1 MRGWLTSKKRKKH
14 QRSINKVI
22 RDMNNSIKNDTLW
35 LGRFYARQLDG
46 WFEEYEDHSGAS
58 LYIRLRFYDR
68 KTGITRD
75 TSYDSVN
82 VWRFSGH
89 LFFEMND
96 FIINDVKVWEN
107 EDPYHDEKIDYR
119 TAQN

>member
-1 MRGWLTSKKRKKH
+1 MNYWMTTKNRKKQ
-14 QRSINKVI
+14 QRAMNKAI
-22 RDMNNSIKNDTLW
+22 REMNNSIKNDSLW

-46 WFEEYEDHSGAS
+46 WLEEYEDRSGAN
-58 LYIRLRFYDR
+58 LYVRFRFYDR

-75 TSYDSVN
+75 TSYDSAN
-82 VWRFSGH
+82 CWRCFSH

-96 FIINDVKVWEN
+96 FIVNTVKVWEN

-119 TAQN
+119 TVT

>member
-14 QRSINKVI
+14 QRAMNKVI
-22 RDMNNSIKNDTLW
+22 RDMNNSIKNDPLW

-46 WFEEYEDHSGAS
+46 WFEEYEDRSGAS

-82 VWRFSGH
+82 AWRLFSH

-107 EDPYHDEKIDYR
+107 EDPCHDEKIDYR
-119 TAQN
+119 QEC